1 MFELTDAVQPE
12 VVAGYKVKEI
22 AELGSATLHEAGGRI
37 GALPAAIR
45 AMTPSPAFAGPA
57 LTVSCPPADN
67 LWLHRAVYAA
77 APGDVLI
84 ANVSGAYEWGYWGE
98 VLSCAA
104 RERRIAGVVIDG
116 CVRDLVRLAEIGLPV
131 FARGSAIRGTVK
143 HLEGVGAINGDLV
156 VGEIIVRPGD
166 WVVGDEDGVVVI
178 PHDNLDGVLA
188 EAHQRV
194 DKEARLIQELRHGK
208 RTLDLYDFPS

>member
-1 MFELTDAVQPE
+1 MFELTGDMQPE

-84 ANVSGAYEWGYWGE
+84 ANVSDAYEWGYWGE

-104 RERRIAGVVIDG
+104 RERRIAGVVING

-143 HLEGVGAINGDLV
+143 HLEGAGAVNGDLV
-156 VGEIIVRPGD
+156 VGEIIVRAGD

-178 PHDNLDGVLA
+178 PQSNLDLVLA
-188 EAHQRV
+188 DARERV
-194 DKEARLIQELRHGK
+194 DKEAHLIQELRRGK
-208 RTLDLYDFPS
+208 RTLDLYDFPL